1 MADDAPR
8 GTKAWFDRLAHDLRS
23 PLTSLQTAAYLL
35 RMDPG
40 NANAPEL
47 MEIVLRQS
55 QRLARMIDELDDCAR
70 AEQQRLVDRGG
81 RVEIAGALDMA
92 IGSMHDC
99 RIDPHYGPGTDHAVV
114 QGDASRLTQLFRTL
128 IEQIVTRDAQ
138 GARVDVTRH
147 EATVELVFSDQG
159 PALDPAVRASLFDVP
174 QVPAPD
180 DGLGLR
186 LLIAKAIVDAHEGTL
201 AVEGPGHATGDG
213 STALRFR
220 CALPLA

>member
-1 MADDAPR
+1 MGNDDPR
-8 GTKAWFDRLAHDLRS
+8 RGKPWFDRLAHDLRS

-70 AEQQRLVDRGG
+70 AEQMRLVDRSE
-81 RVEIAGALDMA
+81 RVEIAGTLDMA
-92 IGSMHDC
+92 IGAMHDC
-99 RIDPHYGPGTDHAVV
+99 RIDPHYGPGTEHAIVR
-114 QGDASRLTQLFRTL
+114 GDSSRLVQLFRTL
-128 IEQIVTRDAQ
+128 MEQVVARDAE
-138 GARVDVTRH
+138 GARVDVARRDGT
-147 EATVELVFSDQG
+147 AELVFSDRG
-159 PALDPAVRASLFDVP
+159 PAVDPAVHASLFVAP

-186 LLIAKAIVDAHEGTL
+186 LLIAKAIVDAHDGTL
-201 AVEGPGHATGDG
+201 TVEGARDG
-213 STALRFR
+213 ASQRILCT
-220 CALPLA
+220 LPLE